1 MSGSSVRGAA
11 LWSIGAQ
18 YIAFAIQFVVSVL
31 ISRFFL
37 TPAEMGL
44 FSIALS
50 AALMVSALQDF
61 GIRRF
66 VAGERDLTEEQV
78 RTCFSVS
85 VIFALGIGLVILALA
100 WPVARFY
107 DNDRLTPLL
116 VIIASS
122 YLIVPF
128 GIVPG
133 AMLQRR
139 MDYQSLFLV
148 NVGAAVVN
156 AVLSLGLAWA
166 GYSAFALAWAAVAQ
180 QAARALIGQWR
191 SGIRPPFPPSLKGIG
206 PILRFGSNSSL
217 LYISDA
223 IAQRSPDLVIGRVL
237 TLTDVGLYSRAS
249 SLGAQLQMLVSGA
262 VDGVFYPAFARL
274 RDAGAELAGP
284 YQRVVAAYSGV
295 TWPAMSFLAA
305 AATPIV
311 LMLYGPRWIG
321 VAPLLTW
328 IALGQLFFAAVPL
341 HFELPILLGKIRRL
355 ALFNAVD
362 TTASIGLLVLGAMVS
377 LEWAAIS
384 RLFYG
389 GLWFIL
395 YAALMKPLT
404 GFAWRG
410 MLLVYAQSLAAT
422 LATVAPLLAVYRWV
436 ATPAEVGFILLSLSA
451 AAGVIAWVAV
461 VYAVRHPIR
470 LEINAIIAGLWAKW
484 PLRRAV
490 GAA

>member
-139 MDYQSLFLV
+139 MDYQ
-148 NVGAAVVN
+148 VG
-156 AVLSLGLAWA
+156 S
-166 GYSAFALAWAAVAQ
+166 
-180 QAARALIGQWR
+180 
-191 SGIRPPFPPSLKGIG
+191 
-206 PILRFGSNSSL
+206 
-217 LYISDA
+217 
-223 IAQRSPDLVIGRVL
+223 
-237 TLTDVGLYSRAS
+237 
-249 SLGAQLQMLVSGA
+249 
-262 VDGVFYPAFARL
+262 
-274 RDAGAELAGP
+274 
-284 YQRVVAAYSGV
+284 
-295 TWPAMSFLAA
+295 
-305 AATPIV
+305 
-311 LMLYGPRWIG
+311 
-321 VAPLLTW
+321 
-328 IALGQLFFAAVPL
+328 
-341 HFELPILLGKIRRL
+341 
-355 ALFNAVD
+355 
-362 TTASIGLLVLGAMVS
+362 
-377 LEWAAIS
+377 
-384 RLFYG
+384 
-389 GLWFIL
+389 
-395 YAALMKPLT
+395 
-404 GFAWRG
+404 
-410 MLLVYAQSLAAT
+410 
-422 LATVAPLLAVYRWV
+422 
-436 ATPAEVGFILLSLSA
+436 
-451 AAGVIAWVAV
+451 
-461 VYAVRHPIR
+461 
-470 LEINAIIAGLWAKW
+470 
-484 PLRRAV
+484 
-490 GAA
+490 

>member
-18 YIAFAIQFVVSVL
+18 YIAFAIQFVVSVV

-37 TPAEMGL
+37 SPSEMGL
-44 FSIALS
+44 YSIALS
-50 AALMVSALQDF
+50 AAMLVSALQDF

-66 VAGERDLTEEQV
+66 VAGERDLTEEQL

-85 VIFALGIGLVILALA
+85 LIFALGIGLVIFALA

-107 DNDRLTPLL
+107 DNVRLTPLL
-116 VIIASS
+116 VIIAGS

-139 MDYQSLFLV
+139 MDYYSIFLTS
-148 NVGAAVVN
+148 VGAAVVN
-156 AVLSLGLAWA
+156 AVFSLVLAWA
-166 GYSAFALAWAAVAQ
+166 GYSAFALAWASVAQ
-180 QAARALIGQWR
+180 QAARAIIGQWR

-223 IAQRSPDLVIGRVL
+223 ISSRSPELVIGRIL
-237 TLTDVGLYSRAS
+237 TLTAVGLYSRAS

-274 RDAGAELAGP
+274 RDAGADLAAP

-295 TWPAMSFLAA
+295 TWPAMTFLAT

-311 LMLYGPRWIG
+311 LMLYGPRWAG
-321 VAPLLTW
+321 VAPLLSW

-341 HFELPILLGKIRRL
+341 HFELPILLGHIRRL
-355 ALFNAVD
+355 IVANALD
-362 TTASIGLLVLGAMVS
+362 TIASIGLLILGATVS

-384 RLFYG
+384 RIGYG
-389 GLWFIL
+389 IVWFML
-395 YAALMKPLT
+395 YATLMKPLT

-410 MLLVYAQSLAAT
+410 MLTVYAQSLLAT

-436 ATPAEVGFILLSLSA
+436 ARPETVGFTLLSMSA
-451 AAGVIAWVAV
+451 AAGVLAWLAV
-461 VYAVRHPIR
+461 VYAVRHPVRREIDAIVGGVRAR
-470 LEINAIIAGLWAKW
+470 LPVGRF
-484 PLRRAV
+484 RRA
-490 GAA
+490 G